1 MKSLQIKSNIHDYTA
16 HFHAELSFWDDLLAL
31 PNVVFVADKKLSEVY
46 PTLFSRI
53 TQNDLLFIDALE
65 ENKNLD
71 TVANVYRFL
80 SGRKAKRN
88 MNLVS
93 LGGGIIQDITGFAAS
108 TMYRGIGWHFVPTTF
123 LAQADSC
130 VGSKTSLN
138 FDGFKNILGGFYPP
152 HNVHICPTFLNSL
165 PEDDIRS
172 GIGEVIKFLLLEDR
186 IPVDVGQIEKL
197 AESLWRG
204 KSYLN
209 AIHSSLSVKQSY
221 IAQDEFDTG
230 KRNLFNYGHCFGHA
244 LETASNY
251 LVPHG
256 QAVTIGMIFAN
267 FVSYE
272 RGLISVE
279 FLTRL
284 NRLMKRNLSVA
295 LCKSYFM
302 TEKLLDA
309 MKNDKKRV
317 GPGLVIV
324 MPGSDQVEA
333 IKVVDFTEKEFSKAL
348 NKTMEL
354 LSV

>member
-16 HFHAELSFWDDLLAL
+16 YFHEDFSFWNDLLAL

-46 PTLFSRI
+46 PTLFSHVASS
-53 TQNDLLFIDALE
+53 DLLLIDALE

-71 TVANVYRFL
+71 TVADVYRFL

-152 HNVHICPTFLNSL
+152 HQVHICPTFLNSL
-165 PEDDIRS
+165 PKDDIRS

-186 IPVDVGQIEKL
+186 VPVDIKKIENL
-197 AESLWRG
+197 AESLWSG
-204 KSYLN
+204 KCYLD
-209 AIHSSLSVKQSY
+209 AIHASLSVKQSY

-272 RGLISVE
+272 RGLISAA
-279 FLTRL
+279 FLERL
-284 NRLMKRNLSVA
+284 NVLMKQNLSVD
-295 LCKSYFM
+295 LCAFYFES
-302 TEKLLDA
+302 EKLLKA

-324 MPGSDQVEA
+324 MPGSDRVDA
-333 IKVVDFTEKEFSKAL
+333 IKVVDFTESEFTKAL
-348 NKTMEL
+348 KNTMEL